1 MIHSARPDPRN
12 EDACRMAAARL
23 QHDHRHWMVMWGCY
37 TRTYVA
43 FPLFHAPRGTI
54 LTATVP
60 DEMAAKIRRQERAAG
75 MRIPPPSPAPDWQQQ
90 DWQQQDWRQQQ
101 EWHGRGSLDP
111 IH

>member
-1 MIHSARPDPRN
+1 MIHSGPNPRN

-23 QHDHRHWMVMWGCY
+23 QHEYRNWMIMWGCY

-43 FPLFHAPRGTI
+43 FPLFPAPRGTI

-60 DEMAAKIRRQERAAG
+60 DEMTAKIRRHERAAG
-75 MRIPPPSPAPDWQQQ
+75 MRVPPPSPAPDRRRER
-90 DWQQQDWRQQQ
+90 D
-101 EWHGRGSLDP
+101 WHGRGSLDP

>member
-1 MIHSARPDPRN
+1 MIHSVGPNPMN
-12 EDACRMAAARL
+12 EDACRMAAVRL
-23 QHDHRHWMVMWGCY
+23 QHEYRHWMIMWGCY

-60 DEMAAKIRRQERAAG
+60 DEMADKIRRHERAAG
-75 MRIPPPSPAPDWQQQ
+75 MRVPPTSPRPD
-90 DWQQQDWRQQQ
+90 RQP
-101 EWHGRGSLDP
+101 ERDWHGRGTLDP